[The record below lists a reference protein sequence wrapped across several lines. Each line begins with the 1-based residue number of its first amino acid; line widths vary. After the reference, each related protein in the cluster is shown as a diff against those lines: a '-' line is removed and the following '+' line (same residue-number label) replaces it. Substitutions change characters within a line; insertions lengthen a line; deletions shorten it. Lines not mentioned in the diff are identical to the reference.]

1 VKFKSFIIGVI
12 LGATLF
18 SGLAYGAVKMEM
30 ISVSKNTINLKVDGK
45 KTNSDNFLYEG
56 RTYVQLR
63 EVAEMVGKE
72 VGWNGDTRTASIQDK
87 TKLVITQ
94 QVYSEDSPE
103 HTVTEVLNALKIM
116 DKKTV
121 ENHFTQEELF
131 AIEKKENNF
140 NNKEIEKLFFKN
152 LDYKIKSSSADGDTA
167 IVKTEITNLDMKS
180 IMGEYISSAM
190 GLAMLNAFTT
200 DGSAISEEELNIKTE
215 EMLINMLSRADNK
228 KVTTT
233 VDIKLS
239 KNENEWRIDIQE
251 DLQDALTG
259 GTIAFREELE
269 KSGLLHNDGN
279 NVDEINNPKSKLA
292 EINDYI
298 ISDIWNEGFCDI
310 GWYVSMGTNSI
321 GGTMDI
327 DFTIS
332 QLEIAYGKK
341 KEYDEFISNLDEN
354 EFANVKNIWKKLS
367 IEMDVLFNKL
377 KCETP
382 IANSSDYNFDT
393 GKFDQYMNA
402 FSDAIYKIKM
412 VNE

>member
-1 VKFKSFIIGVI
+1 
-12 LGATLF
+12 
-18 SGLAYGAVKMEM
+18 M
-30 ISVSKNTINLKVDGK
+30 
-45 KTNSDNFLYEG
+45 
-56 RTYVQLR
+56 
-63 EVAEMVGKE
+63 
-72 VGWNGDTRTASIQDK
+72 
-87 TKLVITQ
+87 
-94 QVYSEDSPE
+94 
-103 HTVTEVLNALKIM
+103 
-116 DKKTV
+116 
-121 ENHFTQEELF
+121 
-131 AIEKKENNF
+131 
-140 NNKEIEKLFFKN
+140 
-152 LDYKIKSSSADGDTA
+152 
-167 IVKTEITNLDMKS
+167 
-180 IMGEYISSAM
+180 
-190 GLAMLNAFTT
+190 
-200 DGSAISEEELNIKTE
+200 
-215 EMLINMLSRADNK
+215 
-228 KVTTT
+228 
-233 VDIKLS
+233 
-239 KNENEWRIDIQE
+239 
-251 DLQDALTG
+251 
-259 GTIAFREELE
+259 
-269 KSGLLHNDGN
+269 
-279 NVDEINNPKSKLA
+279 A
-292 EINDYI
+292 EINVYI